1 MLVATYEPM
10 APAADLRCWIP
21 LASSMS
27 TGSRDGRPFTSGRR
41 YKLGRHMG
49 TVESIHVAAEPR
61 AMPEPAERVSV
72 AAGRGIEGDYHFEP
86 HEPGNGDDLTLIAAE
101 SIERLAA
108 EHGIWL

>member
-10 APAADLRCWIP
+10 APAADLRCWVP

-41 YKLGRHMG
+41 YKLGGHMG
-49 TVESIHVAAEPR
+49 TVESIHVAAETR

-72 AAGRGIEGDYHFEP
+72 AAGRGIEGDYHCEP
-86 HEPGNGDDLTLIAAE
+86 HEPGEGADLTLIAAE
-101 SIERLAA
+101 ALEGLER
-108 EHGIWL
+108 E